1 MGDEPSTSLRVDQ
14 PYRCEYAKSARA
26 SCRSCKGKIIKDE
39 LRLARMVK
47 MPAFDGVSPHW
58 YHFDCFFEKNRPK
71 STGDMAHFSNL
82 RFEDQKKIEA
92 KIGNASG
99 ATACL
104 SDFGVEY
111 SKSGKAACVLCES
124 KISLNE
130 VRISKTD
137 EESDAAVRLGR
148 ALPRFFHVDCFVSAR
163 QELGFFD
170 SADKLPNFDG
180 LEASDRQILKKKLP
194 KLSGTKRKVAAETNG
209 TKGQS
214 EPKKSKVDK
223 VDKELEKSLQEQ
235 SNLLYKYIDQL
246 KTLKANELDVLLLHN
261 NYDPPKDRGR
271 KAEVVADAM
280 AFGALSK
287 CPECKTGQLYF
298 RIAGYI
304 CSGMVSDCVKCVY
317 ETVKPA
323 RKPFKVPTEYK
334 EIYEFL
340 AKYKYKPRVRVMG
353 KVQGPVDAV
362 DIAKVASSSNGND
375 NESEHKIDPSKPLK
389 DHKIVIF
396 GKLGKPLKDYKKA
409 ITDLGGSV
417 VTNFDRTVLFGITND
432 KEIDKGSD
440 KVEQSEQNNVILVN
454 EKVIEEMKKANIEDI
469 PSVIVKHGLS
479 EWGAQDVA
487 KRFVNLVNKSKVKSF
502 KSGSGS
508 KSKSAA
514 FPERQKMVIKDGTVV
529 DPQSELEEI
538 AIVYKEGDKIY
549 SEVLNKVDL
558 QANKNSYYKLQ
569 LLKDENRKNRFWV
582 FTSWGRV
589 GTDIGGT
596 KTYSFS
602 KLEDA
607 RFKFEEIF
615 FDKTGQQYCN
625 RRNMTRKASFYYP
638 LEVSYAVDGDRGV
651 KMEIGKSEL
660 PPALQR
666 LVMMLFDVQLME
678 KEMKEFELDMTK
690 MPLGKLSKKQILSAY
705 NVLSEISRLV
715 DDDSKKASAKL
726 VSQCEGFYTLIPHTF
741 ENDKPPLIRTSKEV
755 ERKREMLDA
764 LMEMEIACELIT
776 SVKSEDST
784 DDPIKQHYLKLGTD
798 LSVLDTKEPEYKLID
813 EYLVNT
819 HAKTHAVK
827 LKIKEAFKVRRHG
840 EEERYKKYTGLN
852 NKMLL
857 WHGSRITN
865 FASILSQ
872 GLRIAPPE
880 APVTGYMFGKGV
892 YFADMATKSANYCHP
907 QSNNNTGILALCEV
921 ALGEMLEL
929 TQADFITDLP
939 KGKHSVKGV
948 GKTAP
953 DPKKSKTIDEGVI
966 VPCGPGKPTGV
977 KDTSLLYNEFI
988 VYDVNQIKIRYLL
1001 MVEFDNKLF

>member
-1 MGDEPSTSLRVDQ
+1 MGDEPNASLRIDQ
-14 PYRCEYAKSARA
+14 PYRS
-26 SCRSCKGKIIKDE
+26 
-39 LRLARMVK
+39 
-47 MPAFDGVSPHW
+47 
-58 YHFDCFFEKNRPK
+58 
-71 STGDMAHFSNL
+71 
-82 RFEDQKKIEA
+82 
-92 KIGNASG
+92 IGNASG

-111 SKSGKAACVLCES
+111 SKSGKETCVLCES

-223 VDKELEKSLQEQ
+223 ADKELEKSLQEQ

-502 KSGSGS
+502 KS
-508 KSKSAA
+508 ARILDENQM
-514 FPERQKMVIKDGTVV
+514 PIN
-529 DPQSELEEI
+529 
-538 AIVYKEGDKIY
+538 
-549 SEVLNKVDL
+549 LNKDLFIFYKVSESLHQKHQLLVTCLERVFTLPIWPLKVPTIVIHEVTTTLVYLPYVKWHLVKCWNLLKLISSLIFQKENTVLRVSVKRLQTQRSLKLSMKVLSFLVDL
-558 QANKNSYYKLQ
+558 
-569 LLKDENRKNRFWV
+569 EN
-582 FTSWGRV
+582 
-589 GTDIGGT
+589 
-596 KTYSFS
+596 
-602 KLEDA
+602 
-607 RFKFEEIF
+607 
-615 FDKTGQQYCN
+615 Q
-625 RRNMTRKASFYYP
+625 
-638 LEVSYAVDGDRGV
+638 
-651 KMEIGKSEL
+651 
-660 PPALQR
+660 PAL
-666 LVMMLFDVQLME
+666 
-678 KEMKEFELDMTK
+678 
-690 MPLGKLSKKQILSAY
+690 
-705 NVLSEISRLV
+705 
-715 DDDSKKASAKL
+715 
-726 VSQCEGFYTLIPHTF
+726 
-741 ENDKPPLIRTSKEV
+741 
-755 ERKREMLDA
+755 
-764 LMEMEIACELIT
+764 
-776 SVKSEDST
+776 
-784 DDPIKQHYLKLGTD
+784 
-798 LSVLDTKEPEYKLID
+798 
-813 EYLVNT
+813 
-819 HAKTHAVK
+819 KT
-827 LKIKEAFKVRRHG
+827 
-840 EEERYKKYTGLN
+840 
-852 NKMLL
+852 
-857 WHGSRITN
+857 
-865 FASILSQ
+865 
-872 GLRIAPPE
+872 
-880 APVTGYMFGKGV
+880 
-892 YFADMATKSANYCHP
+892 
-907 QSNNNTGILALCEV
+907 
-921 ALGEMLEL
+921 
-929 TQADFITDLP
+929 
-939 KGKHSVKGV
+939 
-948 GKTAP
+948 
-953 DPKKSKTIDEGVI
+953 
-966 VPCGPGKPTGV
+966 
-977 KDTSLLYNEFI
+977 LLYFTMNS
-988 VYDVNQIKIRYLL
+988 LS
-1001 MVEFDNKLF
+1001 MM